1 MEAVLTEKD
10 YYDVITPTD
19 YIKIDNYSPERQAAY
34 IERQNRGKKAIAYIR
49 LALSDGP
56 LL

>member
-1 MEAVLTEKD
+1 MEAVLTEKG
-10 YYDVITPTD
+10 YYNVMTPTEGM
-19 YIKIDNYSPERQAAY
+19 KLDNLIPESL
-34 IERQNRGKKAIAYIR
+34 ERQNRVKKAIIYIR